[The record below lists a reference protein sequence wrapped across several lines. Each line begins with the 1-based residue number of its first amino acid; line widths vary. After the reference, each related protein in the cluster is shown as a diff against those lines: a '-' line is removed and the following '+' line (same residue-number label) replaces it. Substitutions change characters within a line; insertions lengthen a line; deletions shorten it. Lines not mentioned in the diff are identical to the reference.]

1 MEDIKVSTSKVN
13 NEPID
18 ISAIYFKLKEKYR
31 NVYMTQIGDQIFF
44 YRSIGRKEFRTIIDD
59 EEMNDFQK
67 ENVICDV
74 CTLYPINYNWGT
86 CDAGIPTMLCE
97 AIRNNSYLDSIETR
111 QKLLGYYRSEMYDLD
126 NQITCIINEAFPQY
140 DIEEIEE
147 WDVEKTT
154 KYLSRAEWKLHHFRG
169 LQFVQPEGDFING
182 QQQQQEVKE
191 TPAPKTSK
199 IENNANEPAPN
210 VSVWRTN
217 KRKTKLTPDKIK
229 EMEEFARKFPELNV
243 MEDSGLEGV
252 EGFEQE
258 PTTIAP
264 ALRTPNMSGEDRG
277 PQIDQEALEKM
288 RANAKNKV

>member
-1 MEDIKVSTSKVN
+1 MDNIKVSTSKVGDN
-13 NEPID
+13 NRID

-44 YRSIGRKEFRTIIDD
+44 YRSVGRKEYRTIVDD
-59 EEMNDFQK
+59 NDLNDFQK

-74 CTLYPINYNWGT
+74 CTLYPVNYDWSN
-86 CDAGIPTMLCE
+86 CDAGIPSLLCE
-97 AIRNNSYLDSIETR
+97 AIRKDSYIDSIETR
-111 QKLLGYYRSEMYDLD
+111 QNLLSYYRSEMYDLD

-169 LQFVQPEGDFING
+169 LQLVAPEGEFVDG
-182 QQQQQEVKE
+182 QQQEVKE
-191 TPAPKTSK
+191 TQAAPSTKAQ
-199 IENNANEPAPN
+199 NDANEPAPN

-217 KRKTKLTPDKIK
+217 KRKTKLTPDKIR

-243 MEDSGLEGV
+243 MEDSGLEGL

-258 PTTIAP
+258 PSTVAP
-264 ALRTPNMSGEDRG
+264 ALRTPNMGGEEAG
-277 PQIDQEALEKM
+277 PQIDEEALAKM
-288 RANAKNKV
+288 RAKAKNKV

>member
-1 MEDIKVSTSKVN
+1 MSNVKVSTSKVN
-13 NEPID
+13 EPID
-18 ISAIYFKLKEKYR
+18 ISGIYFKLKEKYR

-44 YRSIGRKEFRTIIDD
+44 YRSIGRKEFRTIIED
-59 EEMNDFQK
+59 EELNDFQK
-67 ENVICDV
+67 ENVICDI
-74 CTLYPINYNWGT
+74 CTLYPVNYNWGT

-126 NQITCIINEAFPQY
+126 EQITCIINEAFPQY

-169 LQFVQPEGDFING
+169 IEFTEPEGEFING
-182 QQQQQEVKE
+182 QQEIKE
-191 TPAPKTSK
+191 TPTAQTSETK
-199 IENNANEPAPN
+199 NNANESTSD
-210 VSVWRTN
+210 VSVWRSN
-217 KRKTKLTPDKIK
+217 KGKAKLTPDKIR
-229 EMEEFARKFPELNV
+229 EMQEFARKFPELNV

-252 EGFEQE
+252 EGFKQE
-258 PTTIAP
+258 PSTIAP
-264 ALRTPNMSGEDRG
+264 ALRTPNMGGMEAG

-288 RANAKNKV
+288 RTNAKNKV

>member
-1 MEDIKVSTSKVN
+1 MEDIKVSTSKLN
-13 NEPID
+13 KEPID
-18 ISAIYFKLKEKYR
+18 ISGIYFKLKEKYR

-44 YRSIGRKEFRTIIDD
+44 YRSIGRKEFRTIVDD
-59 EEMNDFQK
+59 DEMNDFQK

-74 CTLYPINYNWGT
+74 CTLYPVNYDWSN
-86 CDAGIPTMLCE
+86 CDAGIPSVLCE
-97 AIRNNSYLDSIETR
+97 AIRKNSYIDSIETR

-126 NQITCIINEAFPQY
+126 EQITCIINEAFPQY

-169 LQFVQPEGDFING
+169 LQFVQPEGDFANG
-182 QQQQQEVKE
+182 QQEVEK
-191 TPAPKTSK
+191 TPASETSK
-199 IENNANEPAPN
+199 TKNNANESTTN
-210 VSVWRTN
+210 VSVWRSN
-217 KRKTKLTPDKIK
+217 KGKTKLTPDKIK

-258 PTTIAP
+258 PSTIAP
-264 ALRTPNMSGEDRG
+264 ALRTPNMGGMDAG
-277 PQIDQEALEKM
+277 PQIDEKALAKM